1 MAEKLSNMIDDLTS
15 EQLLIAFG
23 SEMADRIIDRTQ
35 DGKDVRGR
43 KFKAYSKK
51 YFEAKRD
58 GEFVR
63 QASQFK
69 PSSRKDVNLTLTT
82 DMLNSLKVLVT
93 PWEKGFTCG
102 IVMDSKAKM
111 STEQYELCST
121 IARGMIKMAT
131 SDPHTTFLYGFRGFA
146 DDKKNNKGMPINS
159 TAEFDDED
167 NVIDFIEYLKK
178 KRDKEL
184 N

>member
-1 MAEKLSNMIDDLTS
+1 MT
-15 EQLLIAFG
+15 
-23 SEMADRIIDRTQ
+23 
-35 DGKDVRGR
+35 KDK
-43 KFKAYSKK
+43 KF
-51 YFEAKRD
+51 
-58 GEFVR
+58 
-63 QASQFK
+63 
-69 PSSRKDVNLTLTT
+69 DV
-82 DMLNSLKVLVT
+82 LNSIKVLVT

-102 IVMDSKAKM
+102 IIMDSKAKM

-131 SDPHTTFLYGFRGFA
+131 SDPHTTFLYGLRGFA
-146 DDKKNNKGMPINS
+146 DDRKNNKGMPINS
-159 TAEFDDED
+159 TAEFDNDD

>member
-1 MAEKLSNMIDDLTS
+1 MSEKDKK
-15 EQLLIAFG
+15 F
-23 SEMADRIIDRTQ
+23 
-35 DGKDVRGR
+35 DV
-43 KFKAYSKK
+43 
-51 YFEAKRD
+51 
-58 GEFVR
+58 
-63 QASQFK
+63 
-69 PSSRKDVNLTLTT
+69 
-82 DMLNSLKVLVT
+82 LNSIKVLIS
-93 PWEKGFTCG
+93 PWDKGFTCG

-131 SDPHTTFLYGFRGFA
+131 SDPHTTFLYGLRGFA

>member
-1 MAEKLSNMIDDLTS
+1 MKNKK
-15 EQLLIAFG
+15 F
-23 SEMADRIIDRTQ
+23 
-35 DGKDVRGR
+35 DV
-43 KFKAYSKK
+43 
-51 YFEAKRD
+51 
-58 GEFVR
+58 
-63 QASQFK
+63 
-69 PSSRKDVNLTLTT
+69 
-82 DMLNSLKVLVT
+82 LNSIKVLVT

-131 SDPHTTFLYGFRGFA
+131 SDPHTTFLYGLRGFA
-146 DDKKNNKGMPINS
+146 DDKKNNKSMPINS
-159 TAEFDDED
+159 TAEFDNDD
-167 NVIDFIEYLKK
+167 NVIDFIEFLKK

>member
-1 MAEKLSNMIDDLTS
+1 MT
-15 EQLLIAFG
+15 
-23 SEMADRIIDRTQ
+23 
-35 DGKDVRGR
+35 KDK
-43 KFKAYSKK
+43 KF
-51 YFEAKRD
+51 
-58 GEFVR
+58 
-63 QASQFK
+63 
-69 PSSRKDVNLTLTT
+69 DV
-82 DMLNSLKVLVT
+82 LNSIKVLVT
-93 PWEKGFTCG
+93 PWENGFTCG

-131 SDPHTTFLYGFRGFA
+131 SDPHTTFLYGLRGFA

-178 KRDKEL
+178 KREKEL

>member
-1 MAEKLSNMIDDLTS
+1 MTKN
-15 EQLLIAFG
+15 
-23 SEMADRIIDRTQ
+23 
-35 DGKDVRGR
+35 K
-43 KFKAYSKK
+43 KF
-51 YFEAKRD
+51 
-58 GEFVR
+58 
-63 QASQFK
+63 
-69 PSSRKDVNLTLTT
+69 
-82 DMLNSLKVLVT
+82 DMLNSIKVLVT

-131 SDPHTTFLYGFRGFA
+131 SDPHTTFLYGLRGFA
-146 DDKKNNKGMPINS
+146 DDKKSNKSMPINS
-159 TAEFDDED
+159 VAEFDNED

>member
-1 MAEKLSNMIDDLTS
+1 MK
-15 EQLLIAFG
+15 
-23 SEMADRIIDRTQ
+23 
-35 DGKDVRGR
+35 KDK
-43 KFKAYSKK
+43 KF
-51 YFEAKRD
+51 
-58 GEFVR
+58 
-63 QASQFK
+63 
-69 PSSRKDVNLTLTT
+69 DV
-82 DMLNSLKVLVT
+82 LNSIKVLVT

-131 SDPHTTFLYGFRGFA
+131 SDPHTTFLYGLRGFA
-146 DDKKNNKGMPINS
+146 DDKKNNKSMPINS
-159 TAEFDDED
+159 TAEFDNED
-167 NVIDFIEYLKK
+167 NVIDFIEYLKS

>member
-1 MAEKLSNMIDDLTS
+1 MT
-15 EQLLIAFG
+15 
-23 SEMADRIIDRTQ
+23 
-35 DGKDVRGR
+35 KDK
-43 KFKAYSKK
+43 KF
-51 YFEAKRD
+51 
-58 GEFVR
+58 
-63 QASQFK
+63 
-69 PSSRKDVNLTLTT
+69 

-131 SDPHTTFLYGFRGFA
+131 SDPHTTFLYGLRGFA
-146 DDKKNNKGMPINS
+146 DDKKSNKSMPINS